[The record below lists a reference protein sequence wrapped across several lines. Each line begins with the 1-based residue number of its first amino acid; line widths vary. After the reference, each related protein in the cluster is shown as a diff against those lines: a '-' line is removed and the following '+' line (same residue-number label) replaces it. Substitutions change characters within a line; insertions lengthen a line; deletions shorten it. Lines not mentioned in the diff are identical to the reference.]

1 MCTSLSPAPR
11 HTHILGTTHLP
22 YLFLSTYIM
31 FYIRH
36 VEIVEIVKNKWFYMQ
51 RAFSVFQ
58 LPTPIMMNDDDADDD
73 DGDGENYKTKSIS
86 WKKVYVLIFFPY
98 FPIFHNSFS
107 SSNKSIVTVCL
118 WPVSDRIEIYPL
130 RCSRKRSNVICDLK
144 ASCWWECKGRGNLC
158 RWNWITQWL
167 PHSAAIPLD

>member
-1 MCTSLSPAPR
+1 
-11 HTHILGTTHLP
+11 
-22 YLFLSTYIM
+22 M

-98 FPIFHNSFS
+98 FP
-107 SSNKSIVTVCL
+107 
-118 WPVSDRIEIYPL
+118 
-130 RCSRKRSNVICDLK
+130 
-144 ASCWWECKGRGNLC
+144 
-158 RWNWITQWL
+158 
-167 PHSAAIPLD
+167 